1 MPPVGVIAAIVAMSL
16 CGSVLAYIWWNDG
29 VRQVGAGM
37 AAIFMNL
44 VPIFAALIGVVLGQP
59 VTLAQMLGAVF
70 VVGGVWL
77 ATTQP
82 KSPTQSPLGLDV
94 AKHKS

>member
-1 MPPVGVIAAIVAMSL
+1 MSL
-16 CGSVLAYIWWNDG
+16 LGSVLAYIWWNDG

-37 AAIFMNL
+37 AAMFMNL
-44 VPIFAALIGVVLGQP
+44 VPIFAALIGVVLGQAI
-59 VTLAQMLGAVF
+59 TLAQIMGAVL

-77 ATTQP
+77 ATTQSAP
-82 KSPTQSPLGLDV
+82 PARSPLELDV